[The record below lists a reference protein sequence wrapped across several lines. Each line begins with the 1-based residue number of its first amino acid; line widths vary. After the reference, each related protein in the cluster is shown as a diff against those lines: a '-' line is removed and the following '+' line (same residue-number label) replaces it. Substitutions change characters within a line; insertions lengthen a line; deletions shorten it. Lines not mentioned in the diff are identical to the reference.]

1 MDVRYIQYPYFNT
14 EKNIMVHYLLIIN
27 FLSLLTVR
35 AFISNPLLLSAP
47 IQSALGS
54 SRRTFFSGVVVVGE
68 CIALSGG
75 EPAFAINDQ
84 ASSSKLPTGLLESRL
99 ESNVLEPPPYGMESS
114 DIFYPSWFAGNWK
127 VASETKRVE
136 APCGV
141 PLFGGNATFNNAQND
156 IGNVL
161 KYECRF
167 LNDDQSRVIA
177 DREFNVKSIVKV
189 SMGENSIVDISVAT
203 PNKFSCILAPKG
215 SPSLLSVDLI
225 VLNRRSEKEEE
236 DPNNFYCSEVVREI
250 ATIVGEQR
258 QQQKRPSVL
267 KEIETTSKYTYLP
280 ERDEVHCIQRSASF
294 LLPSDQNEMAMRM
307 WQLSRGRAID
317 VRFYD
322 VVYTRPLK
330 VTLDT
335 I

>member
-1 MDVRYIQYPYFNT
+1 MLSHY
-14 EKNIMVHYLLIIN
+14 YLLIIN
-27 FLSLLTVR
+27 FLSLLTAR
-35 AFISNPLLLSAP
+35 AFVSNPLLLSAP
-47 IQSALGS
+47 IQSDLGA
-54 SRRTFFSGVVVVGE
+54 SRRTFFSGAVLVGE
-68 CIALSGG
+68 WIALSG
-75 EPAFAINDQ
+75 EPAFAINEQ
-84 ASSSKLPTGLLESRL
+84 SSSSKLPTGLLESRL

-114 DIFYPSWFAGNWK
+114 DIFYPSWFTGNWK
-127 VASETKRVE
+127 VESETKTVE
-136 APCGV
+136 APAGV
-141 PLFGGNATFNNAQND
+141 QLFGGNTTFNNAQND
-156 IGNVL
+156 VGNVL

-203 PNKFSCILAPKG
+203 PNKFSCVLAPKG

-225 VLNRRSEKEEE
+225 VLNRRSEKEE

-258 QQQKRPSVL
+258 QQQRRPSVL

-280 ERDEVHCIQRSASF
+280 EKDEVHCIQRSASF

-322 VVYTRPLK
+322 VVYTRH
-330 VTLDT
+330 
-335 I
+335 